1 MVADHG
7 TRRDARTTDGDPAV
21 AHGRA
26 DTPREPR
33 PSRPVNDPPPQ
44 AVMGLLNYITAT
56 SLDEDYAH
64 VSRRRRASGGTTA
77 GRTSGPGTVAMV
89 VLAVFGI
96 LVATAGVQTS
106 RNADESA
113 SSRQSLVGQV
123 NARKAQLATQRASVD
138 SLTRSVAAL
147 QDNNLAAT
155 TQGRAVRARLDRL
168 GVQTG
173 AVAATGPGIRVVVD
187 DAPGATE
194 DNQLVLDQDL
204 QKLVNSLWL
213 IGAEAISINGQ
224 RLTNLSAI
232 REAGGAITVNFK
244 SLGGPY
250 TVSAIGNKNQMAAQ
264 LLDTEGGRTWLA
276 LRTGFGLRFDVNSE
290 DSMTLPASSRTT
302 LLHARQPERLR

>member
-1 MVADHG
+1 
-7 TRRDARTTDGDPAV
+7 
-21 AHGRA
+21 
-26 DTPREPR
+26 
-33 PSRPVNDPPPQ
+33 
-44 AVMGLLNYITAT
+44 MGLLNYITAT

-64 VSRRRRASGGTTA
+64 VSRRRRASGGTAA

-89 VLAVFGI
+89 VLAVFGV
-96 LVATAGVQTS
+96 LVATAGVQTA

-113 SSRQSLVGQV
+113 SSRESLVGQV
-123 NARKAQLATQRASVD
+123 NARKAQLATQRASVT
-138 SLTRSVAAL
+138 SLTRTVAAL
-147 QDNNLAAT
+147 QDNNLDAT
-155 TQGRAVRARLDRL
+155 TKGRAVRARAGPAR
-168 GVQTG
+168 GAGG
-173 AVAATGPGIRVVVD
+173 AVPATGPGIRVVVD

-204 QKLVNSLWL
+204 QKLVNGLWQ

-224 RLTNLSAI
+224 RLTNLTAI

-244 SLGGPY
+244 SLGRPY

-276 LRTGFGLRFDVNSE
+276 LRSGFGLRFDVNTE

>member
-1 MVADHG
+1 M
-7 TRRDARTTDGDPAV
+7 
-21 AHGRA
+21 
-26 DTPREPR
+26 
-33 PSRPVNDPPPQ
+33 
-44 AVMGLLNYITAT
+44 L
-56 SLDEDYAH
+56 
-64 VSRRRRASGGTTA
+64 
-77 GRTSGPGTVAMV
+77 
-89 VLAVFGI
+89 VLALFGV
-96 LVATAGVQTS
+96 LVATAGVQTA

-113 SSRQSLVGQV
+113 SSRQALVGQV
-123 NARKAQLATQRASVD
+123 NARKAELATQRASVT

-147 QDNNLAAT
+147 QDSNLDAT

-173 AVAATGPGIRVVVD
+173 AVAASGPGIRVVVD

-213 IGAEAISINGQ
+213 IGAEAISVNGQ

-264 LLDTEGGRTWLA
+264 LLEPPGGRPWLA
-276 LRTGFGLRFDVNSE
+276 LRPGFGLPCDVNS
-290 DSMTLPASSRTT
+290 DASSTLPASSRTT
-302 LLHARQPERLR
+302 LLHAGQPERLH

>member
-1 MVADHG
+1 
-7 TRRDARTTDGDPAV
+7 
-21 AHGRA
+21 
-26 DTPREPR
+26 
-33 PSRPVNDPPPQ
+33 VNDPPPQ

-64 VSRRRRASGGTTA
+64 VSRRRRPPGDTSA
-77 GRTSGPGTVAMV
+77 GRTRGPGTVAML
-89 VLAVFGI
+89 VLALFGV
-96 LVATAGVQTS
+96 LVATAGVQTA

-123 NARKAQLATQRASVD
+123 NARKAELATQRASVT

-147 QDNNLAAT
+147 QDSNLDAT
-155 TQGRAVRARLDRL
+155 TQGRAARARLDRL

-173 AVAATGPGIRVVVD
+173 AVAATGPGVRVVVD

-213 IGAEAISINGQ
+213 IGAEAIAINGQ

>member
-1 MVADHG
+1 
-7 TRRDARTTDGDPAV
+7 
-21 AHGRA
+21 
-26 DTPREPR
+26 
-33 PSRPVNDPPPQ
+33 
-44 AVMGLLNYITAT
+44 MGLLNYITAT

-89 VLAVFGI
+89 VLAVFGV
-96 LVATAGVQTS
+96 LVATAGVQTA

-113 SSRQSLVGQV
+113 SSRVSLVGQV
-123 NARKAQLATQRASVD
+123 NARKAQLATQRASVT
-138 SLTRSVAAL
+138 SLTRTVAAL
-147 QDNNLAAT
+147 QDNNLDAT
-155 TQGRAVRARLDRL
+155 TKGRAVRARLDQL
-168 GVQTG
+168 GVQAG
-173 AVAATGPGIRVVVD
+173 SVPATGPGIRVVVD

-290 DSMTLPASSRTT
+290 DSMTLPASTRTT